1 MPKLNMSV
9 THELP
14 QDEALKRVKKAIA
27 DLKTR
32 YADKISDLR
41 EDWNGNTCEF
51 HLSVNLSV
59 KSASGSGTMI
69 VKPSEVEISGNLPLL
84 AWAFTGKI
92 ESIIREKLKQILA

>member
-27 DLKTR
+27 DLKTQ

-51 HLSVNLSV
+51 HLSV